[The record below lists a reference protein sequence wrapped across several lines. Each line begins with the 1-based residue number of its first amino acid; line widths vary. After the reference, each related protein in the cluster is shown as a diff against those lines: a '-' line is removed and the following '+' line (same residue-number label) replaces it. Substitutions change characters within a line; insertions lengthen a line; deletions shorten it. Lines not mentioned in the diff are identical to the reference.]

1 MEQTP
6 QTPEDRLEAAFAK
19 AYGED
24 TPPEDVDAEEEVEA
38 EEPAEESEESESS
51 EEPTEAE
58 SAADEVEYEGKTYKL
73 PKELKEALLRQSDYT
88 RKTQEVAEAR
98 RTVEERQKVVELRE
112 KFHQVHFAKVVEA
125 QSVQTQL
132 QQYAQ
137 VNWAELAES
146 NPSQYLQLD
155 RQYRELQTAANR
167 LGSEIQGLGH
177 EFAQQLEAEK
187 QKAQARCIEELRREY
202 KDQFTPEVIRQLD
215 ETGRSYGFSGEELSN
230 IVDPRVIRVLNDAAK
245 YRKLQGS
252 KTLAEK
258 KVEGAKPVQVRSSRS
273 IQTTTQNKQ
282 AEQARAK
289 LKATG
294 KPSDAEAF
302 LAARFAK
309 AMR

>member
-24 TPPEDVDAEEEVEA
+24 TPPEDVEAEEEVEV

>member
-6 QTPEDRLEAAFAK
+6 QTPEQKLEAVFAK
-19 AYGED
+19 TYGED
-24 TPPEDVDAEEEVEA
+24 TPLEEVESEDEVEA
-38 EEPAEESEESESS
+38 TEPAEESEESEGS
-51 EEPTEAE
+51 EEQTGPE

-88 RKTQEVAEAR
+88 RKTQEVAEQR

-112 KFHQVHFAKVVEA
+112 KFHQTHFAKVVEA
-125 QSVQTQL
+125 QSVQSQL

-245 YRKLQGS
+245 YRKLQGTKS
-252 KTLAEK
+252 LADK
-258 KVEGAKPVQVRSSRS
+258 RVADAKPVQVKASRS
-273 IQTTTQNKQ
+273 IQASTQTKQ
-282 AEQARAK
+282 VEQARAK
-289 LKATG
+289 LRATG

-309 AMR
+309 TMR